1 MKPRFGLAV
10 RATPGVP
17 PPGAPVAPAAAL
29 KPAVE
34 PAAAAPVPPAAAAE
48 VAAPVGAPTA
58 SEGAPVVAAP
68 SPASGSP
75 GGLVVPLFRE
85 GSDSRKTTIGVI
97 VFAAVLV
104 FGGAIGVVR
113 MLTRPS
119 PEKVAAATAKAP
131 TPSAANAETATPT
144 ATPKANAAPASAAA
158 VPAPTSSGGVYDLLA
173 LGPPPSSK
181 APESD
186 LVSSRAFRVIPEPG
200 AHPDMIRFVEEAKV
214 SGVTVGNPPRALIN
228 GRLVRGGALVE
239 PKLGI
244 VFLGLDTGRRT
255 LIFRSSTGDVVRLE
269 Y

>member
-1 MKPRFGLAV
+1 MKPRLGLAV

-17 PPGAPVAPAAAL
+17 PPGAPVAPAAAPT
-29 KPAVE
+29 PAVE
-34 PAAAAPVPPAAAAE
+34 PAAAAPV
-48 VAAPVGAPTA
+48 GAPTV

-68 SPASGSP
+68 APASGSP

-158 VPAPTSSGGVYDLLA
+158 VPAPTGSGGVHDLLA

-181 APESD
+181 AAESD
-186 LVSSRAFRVIPEPG
+186 LVSSRASRVIPEPG